1 MELNILLFKY
11 LVFMKK
17 VILTVL
23 IGMSLSSCCT
33 LFTSSRQDVTFM
45 GPNGT
50 KIYEAATNLRI
61 AEIKSDNTVTV
72 KVKKRLEDKQLIA
85 KKEGYENSPFI
96 LESSFNSAA
105 LWNLLFWPGFLI
117 DLGTQ
122 KINKWD
128 NPIVNIELDKTS
140 ESGNK

>member
-1 MELNILLFKY
+1 
-11 LVFMKK
+11 MKK

-72 KVKKRLEDKQLIA
+72 KVKKKLEDKQLIA

-128 NPIVNIELDKTS
+128 NPIVNIELDKIP